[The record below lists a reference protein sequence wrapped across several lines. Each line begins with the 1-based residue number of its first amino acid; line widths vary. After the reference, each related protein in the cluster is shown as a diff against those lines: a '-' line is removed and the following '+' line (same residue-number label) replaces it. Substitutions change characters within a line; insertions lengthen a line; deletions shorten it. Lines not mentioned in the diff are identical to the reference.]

1 MKKSEAAA
9 AVSRLRRRYR
19 ATQLATSVFRYF
31 FLLAV
36 GYVIVFQLA
45 YMFSYA
51 FRPAEE
57 MTDPSVVWV
66 PRVFTLANFK
76 ESLQLLDYVRSLF
89 TTVGIQLLSGMIEVV
104 TCSLVAYGL
113 ARFRFRGRGLIF
125 ALVLLTILV
134 PPQLTAV
141 PMYLNYAHF
150 DVFGILNLIG
160 SIAGTELRP
169 NLLDTG
175 FVFWLPS
182 LFGAGLRSGL
192 FIFIYRQFFKTLPRE
207 LEEAAYL
214 DGAGAFRTFWRV
226 IIPSSGVAVL
236 TVSIFSIVWHW
247 NDYYLSVLYFNDHYP
262 LAVQLKQLG
271 NSAVGMGVTMDRGI
285 VMASCLLF
293 IAPVLLIYLLL
304 QRKFIA
310 SIDRV
315 GIVG

>member
-19 ATQLATSVFRYF
+19 ATRLATSVFRYF

-160 SIAGTELRP
+160 SIAGTPPCSEPACVPACL
-169 NLLDTG
+169 
-175 FVFWLPS
+175 S
-182 LFGAGLRSGL
+182 LFTASFSRRSPGNWRKPPIWMAQGPSVPFGGLSSL
-192 FIFIYRQFFKTLPRE
+192 LP
-207 LEEAAYL
+207 AWP
-214 DGAGAFRTFWRV
+214 F
-226 IIPSSGVAVL
+226 
-236 TVSIFSIVWHW
+236 
-247 NDYYLSVLYFNDHYP
+247 
-262 LAVQLKQLG
+262 
-271 NSAVGMGVTMDRGI
+271 
-285 VMASCLLF
+285 
-293 IAPVLLIYLLL
+293 
-304 QRKFIA
+304 
-310 SIDRV
+310 
-315 GIVG
+315 